1 MLTST
6 WRERGFEEGVN
17 FSICEDG
24 AILGHINGVDVPGFL
39 EDLSEEKE
47 NPKSP
52 PVYQTCARNSN
63 KYYAQLFISGGKKA
77 LGDAITTVQIKRYL
91 FDCGRGDLMKI
102 KKTKGASAD
111 GKEKKDKNFY
121 LEKMCSVLQ
130 QHYGDLEGMGGS
142 AGALF
147 NSG

>member
-102 KKTKGASAD
+102 KKTKGASTD
-111 GKEKKDKNFY
+111 GKEKKDKNF
-121 LEKMCSVLQ
+121 
-130 QHYGDLEGMGGS
+130 YGDLEGMGGS